1 MLSRTASRNAWETS
15 SLYSGVVAEGTQRR
29 DREVGRANTRA
40 SSWLAW
46 SLAGLSGTMFLAGA
60 ILTIFSLYETAPA
73 AQPSSDWG
81 SGGAIGNL
89 LIQAPFLAF
98 TIVGALIASRRPEN
112 PIGWICLVA
121 GLFWTLIALDDQY
134 TAYALATTGVVLFP
148 AAVAALSQWLWVPP
162 VGLLSIY
169 LILFFP
175 DGRLPS
181 RRWTPLAWFFGAVMV
196 LVSLAIALAPGPLP
210 DLGGV
215 RNPFGLEG
223 YSWIADATNVI
234 PALLPVCTLASALSL
249 VLRYRRSGSEERE
262 QIKWIAF
269 AGSFVGLM
277 SLITVVS
284 TLIFA
289 PEFPDSTGTQPLWLV
304 VLQDVELLSFAGIP
318 VAVGIAVLRY
328 RLYDIDLLINRTLVY
343 GSLSATLIA
352 FYFGGIV
359 VLQRVFVLLTGQQST
374 LAVVAST
381 LLIAALFNPLRRRIQ
396 FFIDRRFYRS
406 KYDVR
411 KTLEA
416 FSAKLRDETDLEALS
431 DELVGVVRE
440 TMQPAH
446 ASLWLRPERAS
457 EAERGE

>member
-1 MLSRTASRNAWETS
+1 
-15 SLYSGVVAEGTQRR
+15 
-29 DREVGRANTRA
+29 
-40 SSWLAW
+40 
-46 SLAGLSGTMFLAGA
+46 MFVAGA
-60 ILTIFSLYETAPA
+60 ILTILSLYVTAPA
-73 AQPSSDWG
+73 AQPFSDWG

-89 LIQAPFLAF
+89 LILAPFLAF

-112 PIGWICLVA
+112 SIGWICLVA

-134 TAYALATTGVVLFP
+134 TAYGLATTGVVPFP

-181 RRWTPLAWFFGAVMV
+181 RRWRPLAWFSGAVMA

-223 YSWIADATNVI
+223 YPWIADATNVI
-234 PALLPVCTLASALSL
+234 PALLPLCTLASALSL
-249 VLRYRRSGSEERE
+249 VLRYRRSGSEQRE

-289 PEFPDSTGTQPLWLV
+289 PEFPDSTGTQPLWLG

-328 RLYDIDLLINRTLVY
+328 RLYDIDVIINRTLVY
-343 GSLSATLIA
+343 GSLTATLIA
-352 FYFGGIV
+352 LYFGGIV

-396 FFIDRRFYRS
+396 SFIDRRFYRR
-406 KYDVR
+406 KYDAR

-416 FSAKLRDETDLEALS
+416 FTAKLRDETDFDALNA
-431 DELVGVVRE
+431 ELVGVVNE
-440 TMQPAH
+440 TIQPAH
-446 ASLWLRPERAS
+446 VSLWLRPDPEQWEKRRAAIR
-457 EAERGE
+457 EAGHNE

>member
-1 MLSRTASRNAWETS
+1 
-15 SLYSGVVAEGTQRR
+15 
-29 DREVGRANTRA
+29 
-40 SSWLAW
+40 
-46 SLAGLSGTMFLAGA
+46 MFVAGA
-60 ILTIFSLYETAPA
+60 ILTILSLYVTAPA
-73 AQPSSDWG
+73 AQPFSDWG

-89 LIQAPFLAF
+89 LILAPFLAF

-134 TAYALATTGVVLFP
+134 TAYGLATTGVVPFP
-148 AAVAALSQWLWVPP
+148 AAVVALSQWLWVPP

-181 RRWTPLAWFFGAVMV
+181 RRWRPLAWFSGAVMA

-223 YSWIADATNVI
+223 YPWIADATNVI
-234 PALLPVCTLASALSL
+234 PALLPLCTLASALSL
-249 VLRYRRSGSEERE
+249 VLRYRRSGSEQRE

-289 PEFPDSTGTQPLWLV
+289 PEFPDSTGTQPLWLGV
-304 VLQDVELLSFAGIP
+304 VQDVELLSFAGIP

-328 RLYDIDLLINRTLVY
+328 RLYDIDLIINRTLVY
-343 GSLSATLIA
+343 GSLTATLIA
-352 FYFGGIV
+352 LYFGGIV

-396 FFIDRRFYRS
+396 SFIDRRFYRR
-406 KYDVR
+406 KYDAR

-416 FSAKLRDETDLEALS
+416 FTAKLRDETDFDALNA
-431 DELVGVVRE
+431 ELVGVVNE
-440 TMQPAH
+440 TIQPAH
-446 ASLWLRPERAS
+446 VSLWLRPDPEQWEKRRAAIR
-457 EAERGE
+457 EAGHNE